1 MQVHNSTKMC
11 ANEFLERSIRRLLPT
26 EFAERKKTF
35 EDEMS
40 DIAGGSTMEDGQVRV
55 RVRFHNL
62 EMIFILPQVTIPVFV
77 CTMSF
82 PNIPCPLH
90 VFEPRYRLMIR

>member
-1 MQVHNSTKMC
+1 MSV
-11 ANEFLERSIRRLLPT
+11 NEFLERSIRRLLPT
-26 EFAERKKTF
+26 EFADRKKTF

-40 DIAGGSTMEDGQVRV
+40 DIAGGTAMEDGRV
-55 RVRFHNL
+55 RVAFRFHL
-62 EMIFILPQVTIPVFV
+62 EIISILLQVTIPVFV